1 MNRRYVV
8 PAILI
13 LVMAISAALVH
24 RTTAENRVGLS
35 APMELWA
42 DVLRD
47 VTAVT
52 KRPVEQEKRL
62 GDRLAQSVPVDIPRD
77 ASLQPYMDRVGAR
90 LTMQA
95 KRKEINYRFTVRE
108 DAVVNAFALPGGYIY
123 VNTGLLSL
131 LQSEDELAIVLGH
144 EISHIELRHTAPGVI
159 RSVLSLGYTKY
170 QEFDADESG
179 MRLARSA
186 GYNAGAAVTLLQKLA
201 AQEPTRLA
209 KARKATPV
217 GETGE
222 VLMDTLGTYW
232 RSHPETAERIRRI
245 SNTIGRSNP

>member
-1 MNRRYVV
+1 LNRRYFT
-8 PAILI
+8 PAIII
-13 LVMAISAALVH
+13 LAMAISAVLVY
-24 RTTAENRVGLS
+24 RTTVENRVGLS

-52 KRPVEQEKRL
+52 KKPVEQEQRL
-62 GDRLAQSVPVDIPRD
+62 GERLAQSVPVETPQD
-77 ASLQPYMDRVGAR
+77 ASLQPYVDRVGAR
-90 LTMQA
+90 LTKQT

-108 DAVVNAFALPGGYIY
+108 DAVVNAFALSGGYIY
-123 VNTGLLSL
+123 INTGLLSL

-179 MRLARSA
+179 VRLARSA
-186 GYNAGAAVTLLQKLA
+186 GYDASAAVTVLQKLA
-201 AQEPTRLA
+201 AQEPNRLA
-209 KARKATPV
+209 KTRKATPV

-232 RSHPETAERIRRI
+232 RSHPETAERIRRV
-245 SNTIGRSNP
+245 SHTIGRSNR